1 MRRILRHS
9 ALQGRL
15 VLRVVVALSMTLAAL
30 AATSIPTQVVPVGH
44 ARAAGPGATHH
55 HAVELRKPSWQTNGQ
70 TTHATATTVPHVK
83 TMLSSSW
90 CGSWT
95 RGPMYCINFNRSD
108 QRWLALVSTT
118 SAAASIC
125 AITGI
130 GCVVAATVAAVAARW
145 VDNHGYCPSTR
156 PILEV
161 EYAPMPGGYLA
172 CSNG

>member
-1 MRRILRHS
+1 MRRILRPS
-9 ALQGRL
+9 AYPGRL

-30 AATSIPTQVVPVGH
+30 AAISIPAQVIPVGQAH
-44 ARAAGPGATHH
+44 SATTVARHDHPA
-55 HAVELRKPSWQTNGQ
+55 EQRKPSWQTNGQ
-70 TTHATATTVPHVK
+70 TTHATTTTVPHVK
-83 TMLSSSW
+83 TMLASSW

-156 PILEV
+156 PVLEV